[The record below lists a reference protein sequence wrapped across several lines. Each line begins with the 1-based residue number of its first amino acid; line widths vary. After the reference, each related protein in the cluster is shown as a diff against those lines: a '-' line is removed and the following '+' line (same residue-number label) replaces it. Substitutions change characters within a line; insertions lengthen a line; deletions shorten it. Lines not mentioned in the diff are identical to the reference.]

1 MMMEE
6 KRQRTQS
13 VEDLEV
19 LVSQGHVKAKI
30 ELAKRLMEGEGV
42 DKNEPRAVDLLEDC
56 VAFGDAYS
64 MLRLAKCCAL
74 GCGIAQNGVRAETLV
89 TESAKK
95 ENKEAQTLMEIINDC
110 KEKETISL
118 FGL

>member
-1 MMMEE
+1 MEE

-19 LVSQGHVKAKI
+19 LVSQGHTEAKV
-30 ELAKRLMEGEGV
+30 ELAKRLIDGEGV
-42 DKNEPRAVDLLEDC
+42 DKNEPRAVALLEDC
-56 VAFGDAYS
+56 VTSGDTNA
-64 MLRLAKCCAL
+64 MLLLAKCCAL